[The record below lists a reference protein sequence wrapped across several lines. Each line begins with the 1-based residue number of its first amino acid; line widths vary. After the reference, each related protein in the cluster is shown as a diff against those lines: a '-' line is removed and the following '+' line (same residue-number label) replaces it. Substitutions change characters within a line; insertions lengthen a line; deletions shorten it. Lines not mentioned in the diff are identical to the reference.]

1 MSLLTIIAMI
11 SLLIGWG
18 LFKYW
23 QAKQAIK
30 RVLKANADLEQ
41 ENRQQR
47 LEISQKIKEIKHAQI
62 RQKNHNY
69 VQRGSA
75 SAVDQQLQQH
85 GWFRDDD
92 SSYGLSGIQPDLSES
107 ERHGGDETSD
117 TGSQSDL

>member
-47 LEISQKIKEIKHAQI
+47 LEIIQKNTEIKYGQI
-62 RQKNHNY
+62 KQKNHDD
-69 VQRGSA
+69 VKRGNA
-75 SAVDQQLQQH
+75 SVVDQQLQQH
-85 GWFRDDD
+85 GWFRDDG
-92 SSYGLSGIQPDLSES
+92 SGYGVSGVQSDLSES
-107 ERHGGDETSD
+107 KGHGRNKTPN